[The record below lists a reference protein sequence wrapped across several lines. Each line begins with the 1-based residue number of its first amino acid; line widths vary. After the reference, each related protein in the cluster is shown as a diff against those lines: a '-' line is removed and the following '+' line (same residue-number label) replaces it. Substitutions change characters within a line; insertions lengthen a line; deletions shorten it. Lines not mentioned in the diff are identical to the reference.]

1 MANRISKRLEEIL
14 QALPVREG
22 MRILEIGCG
31 TGVLAREIVRRTNNV
46 FVLGIDRSKK
56 AIDTSVELS
65 RKEIAQGRLQF
76 MQTAIEDFDFKREAL
91 FDFAV
96 AIRVGALDGR
106 HPELEKQ
113 ALKNIS
119 KALKPGGK
127 LFIDGGNPVREIRV

>member
-1 MANRISKRLEEIL
+1 
-14 QALPVREG
+14 
-22 MRILEIGCG
+22 ILEIGCG

-127 LFIDGGNPVREIRV
+127 LFIDGGNPVRE